1 MIATLKYIGRF
12 IIPIAL
18 LALGIVIGGYLI
30 GATHSARDFFFPETS
45 LYVRSPITIV
55 NSIKGIGQLVTVTSE
70 VAKVDFEVEIKQGFL
85 NLAGYSAKH
94 IVDGAI
100 EAGIDFDAIT
110 EDSMSYEN
118 EVYTLTLPA
127 PVITSCRVEYI
138 KQNQHSF
145 TLLLAD
151 WDMLRRIAHAEAITG
166 FAKAMI
172 EEGILTRAAEETEL
186 LLGDFVRELTGK
198 PTYIEYAERAG
209 ELELPN
215 SCKPYTPDGWAR
227 DENGAWQRTD

>member
-1 MIATLKYIGRF
+1 MTGLLKFIGRNF
-12 IIPIAL
+12 MSIAL
-18 LALGIVIGGYLI
+18 LVVGIVVGSIVVGKVYEV
-30 GATHSARDFFFPETS
+30 REFFFPETS

-55 NSIKGIGQLVTVTSE
+55 NSIRGIGQLVTVTSE
-70 VAKVDFEVEIKQGFL
+70 VAKVDFEVELRRGFL
-85 NLAGYSAKH
+85 NFAGFSAKH

-118 EVYTLTLPA
+118 DAYTLTLPA

-151 WDMLRRIAHAEAITG
+151 WDMLRRIAHAEAIEG
-166 FAKAMI
+166 FAAEMI
-172 EEGILTRAAEETEL
+172 EKGILKRAEEETEL
-186 LLGDFVRELTGK
+186 RLGDFVREVTGK
-198 PTYIEYAERAG
+198 PVHILFEAQGNEPQ
-209 ELELPN
+209 LPD
-215 SCKPYTPDGWAR
+215 SCKPYTPSGWGK
-227 DENGAWQRTD
+227 DENGSWKRMG